1 MTRRSKSKSPKRLSP
16 SLKLRKSKSPKRS
29 PRKSP
34 RKNPSSPYPFSPK
47 RSPYPPSPKR
57 RSSSP
62 RKSPK
67 RSSPHK
73 SPKRSK
79 SRSPIRIHLTKGSLG
94 MYGYKGVSTK
104 TSTERRSYLKEAL
117 KHEDALPIF
126 RKLNALYVVNKNKN
140 PCLSA
145 IFESDRNWVQSK
157 YM

>member
-1 MTRRSKSKSPKRLSP
+1 MVRRSKSKSPKRLSP
-16 SLKLRKSKSPKRS
+16 SLKLRKSKSPSRS
-29 PRKSP
+29 PHKSP
-34 RKNPSSPYPFSPK
+34 KQSPPSTKK
-47 RSPYPPSPKR
+47 RSPKR

-62 RKSPK
+62 RKSAK

-145 IFESDRNWVQSK
+145 MFESDRNWVQSK

>member
-1 MTRRSKSKSPKRLSP
+1 MVRRSKSKSPKRLSP

-29 PRKSP
+29 PHKSP
-34 RKNPSSPYPFSPK
+34 RKSPF
-47 RSPYPPSPKR
+47 SPKR

-104 TSTERRSYLKEAL
+104 TSTERRKYLTEAL
-117 KHEDALPIF
+117 KHEDALPVF

>member
-1 MTRRSKSKSPKRLSP
+1 MVRRSKSKSPKRLSP
-16 SLKLRKSKSPKRS
+16 SLKLRKSKSPSRS
-29 PRKSP
+29 PR
-34 RKNPSSPYPFSPK
+34 
-47 RSPYPPSPKR
+47 
-57 RSSSP
+57 
-62 RKSPK
+62 
-67 RSSPHK
+67 K

-104 TSTERRSYLKEAL
+104 TSTERRKYLTEAL
-117 KHEDALPIF
+117 KHEDALPVF

>member
-1 MTRRSKSKSPKRLSP
+1 MVRRSKSKSPKRLSP
-16 SLKLRKSKSPKRS
+16 SLKLRKSKSPSHSPRKSPKRS

-34 RKNPSSPYPFSPK
+34 RKSPSSPK
-47 RSPYPPSPKR
+47 RI
-57 RSSSP
+57 SP
-62 RKSPK
+62 R
-67 RSSPHK
+67 K

-104 TSTERRSYLKEAL
+104 TSTERRKYLKEAL
-117 KHEDALPIF
+117 KHEDALPVF